1 MEESVGEAGALYIC
15 SRKYEICSTEHKEVS
30 VSLICSHKLSCSFFP
45 VSQRSTRSMPCRNY
59 GAGKLYHEVVI
70 LVMNPGIKRSSSKGH
85 WQASKK
91 ICLYH
96 RLFCLRGYL
105 SISIT
110 HFHLSPFLY
119 TSGDSYIQPSRAY
132 FQIKSCFSWLM
143 VHLFW
148 VVHIHLQNMW
158 TVKTKKKGSLVHK
171 DPATESLGRIRC
183 SPWWWAEIF
192 SIQFMIEVSWFSP
205 PQFKKYDCSNSVC
218 I

>member
-1 MEESVGEAGALYIC
+1 MTKGIEAQTIKSGNQNKIKYFKIIVEESVGEAGALYIC

-110 HFHLSPFLY
+110 HFHLSPF
-119 TSGDSYIQPSRAY
+119 
-132 FQIKSCFSWLM
+132 FIKIFEFVS
-143 VHLFW
+143 
-148 VVHIHLQNMW
+148 
-158 TVKTKKKGSLVHK
+158 
-171 DPATESLGRIRC
+171 PAS
-183 SPWWWAEIF
+183 S
-192 SIQFMIEVSWFSP
+192 
-205 PQFKKYDCSNSVC
+205 
-218 I
+218 